1 MALSAASTL
10 VQGGPADEPARRRA
24 ARRNE
29 AAERL
34 RRELREIETAL
45 TLLLKLNKEEHR
57 RRRENDVTGMILATV
72 IFARIFAAM
81 ACYYMSIISPIL
93 HSGPALSQSAVDGF
107 VEFLLL

>member
-10 VQGGPADEPARRRA
+10 VQGGPVDEPARRRA

-72 IFARIFAAM
+72 IFAAM